1 MGAVCCCSEAVEMY
15 FCIFILS
22 VVFHLAASDSISFT
36 KTASVTYSGTT
47 KTATCDI
54 TVSYSGNEV
63 DSGSITCS
71 ISWPKNKLLDK
82 KNIKIPVVVGSP
94 GNLFIVEVKFELFK
108 KNGKPASTNTKTK
121 NPTFKKQNVDVDNGD
136 ASSPWNI
143 WCPGEDT
150 IIWTPEYSVVNESSQ
165 NSWQDCAQLCATF
178 LNENGNA
185 PCFSWTYNN
194 AEQDMYGLA
203 AGTCRLLPY
212 SPVFRMEA
220 TGVQSGY
227 WKCWKAYSTSVSP

>member
-1 MGAVCCCSEAVEMY
+1 MY

-22 VVFHLAASDSISFT
+22 VVFQFVASDSISFT

-63 DSGSITCS
+63 DSDSSSIQCS
-71 ISWPKNKLLDK
+71 INWPEKKELDK
-82 KNIKIPVVVGSP
+82 KNIKILVVLGSL
-94 GNLFIVEVKFELFK
+94 GNLFMAQVKFELK
-108 KNGKPASTNTKTK
+108 KGKNKPASKTKTN
-121 NPTFKKQNVDVDNGD
+121 NPTFQKQNVDVDIGD
-136 ASSPWNI
+136 ASSPWDL

-165 NSWQDCAQLCATF
+165 NSWQDCAQLCATIT
-178 LNENGNA
+178 NENGNA

-194 AEQDMYGLA
+194 AGQDMYGLA

-220 TGVQSGY
+220 AGVQSGY